1 MHSITKLVFTRFQN
15 KSQIK
20 ALLSEE
26 YKIKRR
32 KKNKVSIQMTV
43 MSWSLEFLTGY
54 LGMSAVYLARNNG
67 KSAEAILAIVYV
79 DIFLNFI
86 VIPSTYVFNNDV
98 NKTVII
104 TEGWRMLIKTC
115 FRSNRVQPTAD
126 DNDGQI

>member
-98 NKTVII
+98 NKTVIR
-104 TEGWRMLIKTC
+104 TEGWCKFFTTC
-115 FRSNRVQPTAD
+115 FRPNKVEANLNNSDR
-126 DNDGQI
+126 

>member
-1 MHSITKLVFTRFQN
+1 MYSITKLVFTRFQN

-104 TEGWRMLIKTC
+104 TEGWCKFFTTC
-115 FRSNRVQPTAD
+115 FRSNKVEAHLNNSDR
-126 DNDGQI
+126 